1 MNLFNLN
8 NEQILKILTGQES
21 NPNTNLIY
29 TLLAI
34 MIVLCILFLIILPSK
49 RQIIDKQYGELTEK
63 AHMTLKKQQFL
74 GRNVAIIVFVL
85 FFLTI
90 GLIVNNLVFINK
102 HKNMNNT
109 WITEQ
114 IQQIAE
120 KNPLLFSY
128 AKSDTTKRNINISD
142 FTYNDNK
149 LKATIKL
156 QTTEDY
162 ENAQVLDIVQFEN
175 AIWSPING
183 SINITADINTHTM
196 EIEPNDVTTAI
207 MFKVQEALIDNNIQ
221 INPDTVSFSNE
232 KNQIK
237 ALVRDSNEIVT
248 INYND
253 DINDMVINIKST
265 GSVPITIDVE

>member
-34 MIVLCILFLIILPSK
+34 MIMLCVLFLIILPSE

-63 AHMTLKKQQFL
+63 ARMTLKKQQFL
-74 GRNVAIIVFVL
+74 GRNIAIIVFIL

-142 FTYNDNK
+142 FTYNNDK
-149 LKATIKL
+149 LNATIKL
-156 QTTEDY
+156 QTTEEY
-162 ENAQVLDIVQFEN
+162 ENAQILDIVQFEN
-175 AIWSPING
+175 AIWSSING
-183 SINITADINTHTM
+183 AINITADINTHTM
-196 EIEPNDVTTAI
+196 TIQPNDVNTAI
-207 MFKVQEALIDNNIQ
+207 MFKIQTTLKDNNIK
-221 INPDTVSFSNE
+221 INPDTVDFNKD

-237 ALVRDSNEIVT
+237 ALGDDTNEIIT
-248 INYND
+248 INFND
-253 DINDMVINIKST
+253 NIDDLNINIESTKSE
-265 GSVPITIDVE
+265 PITIKIE